1 MRYLLKS
8 ILSIHAKA
16 AHLRSQIAFISSKKL
31 EALRENLS
39 NGGPSLS
46 QFIQTDTQ
54 QASEELE
61 QIDEANNLYFQS
73 SQYQQNEIQPIGTKR
88 QNVYFE
94 VYGCQMN
101 VSDTEVVYGILSK
114 TDRFHRVHS
123 EHQADIILIMT
134 CSIRE
139 GAETK
144 IWNRLKNLR
153 SLKQQKRSL
162 KIGILGCM
170 AERLKETIVHKEK
183 IVDVICGPDAYRT
196 LPTLLDDSNKMGSV
210 AMNVQL
216 SLDETYADISP
227 LKLNSS
233 SKSAFVS
240 IQRGCDNMC
249 TFCIVPFVRGR
260 ERSRP
265 IASICDEIRTLAEL
279 GYKEV
284 TLLGQ
289 NVNSYRDTSET
300 SHVIDATKTDA
311 KILSKGFKSNVKVK
325 AGGRRF
331 SDLLEAVSL
340 IDPEMRVRFTSPH
353 PKEFPDELLVLMKER
368 GNICK
373 QIHLPAQSGSSTCLE
388 RMRRGYT
395 REAYLD
401 LVDRIREIVPNVA
414 LSSDFIAGFC
424 GESDEEHRDTVSLL
438 DRVRFSFCFA
448 FPYSMRQK
456 TKAFHRFKDDVPDEV
471 KSKRHMEIIET
482 FRKGAELLNKSR
494 IGQVHLVMV
503 EGESRRS
510 SDDFAGR
517 NDHNTTVIFGKRELP
532 VGGSDCGAVRM
543 PLVGDYVACRIGGA
557 SSQTLRAEPLYIT
570 SLQEFYFLNK

>member
-1 MRYLLKS
+1 MRHHYTLFKN
-8 ILSIHAKA
+8 LSSLHT
-16 AHLRSQIAFISSKKL
+16 LRHQIAWNSSKKL
-31 EALRENLS
+31 ETLRESLAS
-39 NGGPSLS
+39 GPSLN
-46 QFIQTDTQ
+46 QFLQNEPSPANTNETDLT
-54 QASEELE
+54 
-61 QIDEANNLYFQS
+61 EAHNLYFHS
-73 SQYQQNEIQPIGTKR
+73 AQYHQNDIKPIAPKL
-88 QNVYFE
+88 QKVYFE

-101 VSDTEVVYGILSK
+101 VSDTEVVYGILSQSN
-114 TDRFHRVHS
+114 RFERVQN

-144 IWNRLKNLR
+144 IWNRLKSLR
-153 SLKQQKRSL
+153 SLKQKHKKTL

-170 AERLKETIVHKEK
+170 AERLKETIVQKEK

-196 LPTLLDDSNKMGSV
+196 LPTLLDDANKMGSV

-216 SLDETYADISP
+216 SLEETYADISP
-227 LKLNSS
+227 LKLNSD
-233 SKSAFVS
+233 SKTAFVS

-249 TFCIVPFVRGR
+249 SFCIVPFVRGR

-265 IASICDEIRTLAEL
+265 IASICDEIRTLSEL
-279 GYKEV
+279 GYKDV

-300 SHVIDATKTDA
+300 SHVVAA
-311 KILSKGFKSNVKVK
+311 EPPVLSKGFKSNVKLK

-331 SDLLEAVSL
+331 ADLLDAVSV
-340 IDPEMRVRFTSPH
+340 INPEMRIRFTSPH

-368 GNICK
+368 ANVCK

-395 REAYLD
+395 REAYLE
-401 LVDRIREIVPNVA
+401 LVQRIRDIIPNVA

-424 GESDEEHRDTVSLL
+424 GESDDEHRDSVSLVEM
-438 DRVRFSFCFA
+438 VRYSFCFA
-448 FPYSMRQK
+448 FPYSMRRK

-471 KSKRHMEIIET
+471 KSKRHMEIIEA
-482 FRKGAELLNKSR
+482 FRKGAEELNRSR
-494 IGQVHLVMV
+494 VGQVHLVMV

-510 SDDFAGR
+510 GADFAGR
-517 NDHNTTVIFGKRELP
+517 NDHNTTVIFEKCEVP
-532 VGGSDCGAVRM
+532 GGSTGGGARV
-543 PLVGDYVACRIGGA
+543 PSVGDYVACRISGA
-557 SSQTLRAEPLYIT
+557 TSQTLRAVPLYIT
-570 SLQEFYFLNK
+570 TLQEFSAIK